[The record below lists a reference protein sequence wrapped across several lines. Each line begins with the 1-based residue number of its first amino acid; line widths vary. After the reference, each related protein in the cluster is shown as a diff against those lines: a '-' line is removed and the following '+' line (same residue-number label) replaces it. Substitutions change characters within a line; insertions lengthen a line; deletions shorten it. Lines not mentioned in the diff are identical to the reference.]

1 MGRSSTSK
9 INRQYTG
16 GWGIKNHLEKKAYP
30 PIVPYSLGG
39 SKLAAVVIGQLLHKF
54 TAGS

>member
-9 INRQYTG
+9 INRQHTG

-39 SKLAAVVIGQLLHKF
+39 SKLAAVVISQLLHKF